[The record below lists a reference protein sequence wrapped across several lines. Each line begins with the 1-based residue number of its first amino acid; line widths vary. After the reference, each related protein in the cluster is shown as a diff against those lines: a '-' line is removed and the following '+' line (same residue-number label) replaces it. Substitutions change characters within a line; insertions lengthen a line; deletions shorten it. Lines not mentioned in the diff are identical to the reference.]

1 MTYQINIKKS
11 KTEEFLLII
20 ESLKKLGVVQ
30 SFKTTNSLVI
40 PPKDGSPISTDQL
53 MEVLEEAEKNITE
66 SKVMPSEQV
75 HQMIQ
80 NWKQK

>member
-11 KTEEFLLII
+11 KTKEFLLII

-30 SFKTTNSLVI
+30 SFKSTENLVI
-40 PPKDGSPISTDQL
+40 PSEAPISTYRL
-53 MEVLEEAEKNITE
+53 LEMLDRAETEIT
-66 SKVMPSEQV
+66 KGKIVPSEDV

-80 NWKQK
+80 NWKQR

>member
-30 SFKTTNSLVI
+30 SIKSTESLVI
-40 PPKDGSPISTDQL
+40 PSDMPISTDRL
-53 MEVLEEAEKNITE
+53 METLDRAETEITE
-66 SKVMPSEQV
+66 GKVVPSEQV

-80 NWKQK
+80 SWKQK

>member
-30 SFKTTNSLVI
+30 SFKSTESLVT
-40 PPKDGSPISTDQL
+40 PSEAPVSTDRL
-53 MEVLEEAEKNITE
+53 LEVLDRAEEEITE
-66 SKVMPSEQV
+66 GKVVPSEQV

>member
-30 SFKTTNSLVI
+30 SFKSTESLVT
-40 PPKDGSPISTDQL
+40 PSEAPVSTDRL
-53 MEVLEEAEKNITE
+53 LEVLDRAEEEILEGKT
-66 SKVMPSEQV
+66 VPSEQV

>member
-30 SFKTTNSLVI
+30 SFKSTENLAI
-40 PPKDGSPISTDQL
+40 PSKEPTSTEQL
-53 MEVLEEAEKNITE
+53 LETLDRAKGEITE
-66 SKVMPSEQV
+66 GKVVPSDQV
-75 HQMIQ
+75 HEMIQ
-80 NWKQK
+80 NWK

>member
-30 SFKTTNSLVI
+30 SFKSTESLVT
-40 PPKDGSPISTDQL
+40 PSEAPVSTSRL
-53 MEVLEEAEKNITE
+53 LEVLDRAEEEIIEGKT
-66 SKVMPSEQV
+66 VPSEQV

>member
-30 SFKTTNSLVI
+30 SFKSTESLAI
-40 PPKDGSPISTDQL
+40 PSEVPVSTDRL
-53 MEVLEEAEKNITE
+53 METLDRAETEITE
-66 SKVMPSEQV
+66 GKVVPSEQV

-80 NWKQK
+80 NWK

>member
-11 KTEEFLLII
+11 KREEFLLII

-30 SFKTTNSLVI
+30 PFKSTESLVI
-40 PPKDGSPISTDQL
+40 PSETPVSTSRL
-53 MEVLEEAEKNITE
+53 LEVLDRAEEEIIEGKT
-66 SKVMPSEQV
+66 VPSEQV